1 MLDVTHYSDP
11 GCPWAY
17 SAWPALTTLQ
27 WRYGDQLRWRL
38 VLIGLAETP
47 ERYLKNGYT
56 PQRQATGYIR
66 FRRYGM
72 PFATAPRER
81 VVATGRACR
90 AVVAARLQD
99 PALEI
104 PAFRALQWA
113 QFTTTLLFDTDEG
126 IRDALR
132 EVPGLDAGAV
142 VAALDSDEVT
152 AAYEEDRALA
162 RTAQDSPTEFQGKAA
177 QTDGPVRFTA
187 PSLQVSTNGG
197 APVRTLEAGG
207 FQTIEAYD
215 VCIANLDPTLDRRP
229 PADDVTEL
237 LAAFGH
243 PLTTAEVSAAMQ
255 HPLTPQDRTAAEAA
269 LVAAVAEGRVTRLP
283 LGDDALWQL
292 N

>member
-47 ERYLKNGYT
+47 DRYLRSGYT
-56 PQRQATGYIR
+56 PERQATGYIR

-81 VVATGRACR
+81 VVATARACR

-104 PAFRALQWA
+104 PSFRALQFA

-126 IRDALR
+126 IREALR
-132 EVPGLDAGAV
+132 DVPGLDVAAV

-162 RTAQDSPTEFQGKAA
+162 RTAQGSPTEFQGKAA

-187 PSLQVSTNGG
+187 PSLQLSTNGNG
-197 APVRTLEAGG
+197 PARSLEAGG
-207 FQTIEAYD
+207 FQTVEAYD

-229 PADDVTEL
+229 AAEDVTEV
-237 LAAFGH
+237 LAAF
-243 PLTTAEVSAAMQ
+243 PYALTTAEVSAAMQ
-255 HPLTPQDRTAAEAA
+255 RPLTPEDRPAAEAA
-269 LVAAVAEGRVTRLP
+269 LVAAAAEGRVTRIG

-292 N
+292 D